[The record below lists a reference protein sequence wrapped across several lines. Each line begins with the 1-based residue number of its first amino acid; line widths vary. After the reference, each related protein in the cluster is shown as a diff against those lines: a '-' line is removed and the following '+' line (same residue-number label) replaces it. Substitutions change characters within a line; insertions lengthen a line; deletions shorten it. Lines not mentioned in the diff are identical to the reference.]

1 MPLLLD
7 THVLIWWL
15 ENSNRLSAH
24 ARTQIV
30 SAVDVYVSSASL
42 WELVIKIG
50 ARKIRMDLNFL
61 FSEIVRHRFQH
72 LPISFQH
79 AAQVLQLPPIH
90 KDPFD
95 RMLVAQAVSESLRLL
110 TADRLLASYSPLVE
124 VI

>member
-15 ENSNRLSAH
+15 ENGNRLSAH

-50 ARKIRMDLNFL
+50 ARKIRMDLNL
-61 FSEIVRHRFQH
+61 L
-72 LPISFQH
+72 LP
-79 AAQVLQLPPIH
+79 VG
-90 KDPFD
+90 
-95 RMLVAQAVSESLRLL
+95 
-110 TADRLLASYSPLVE
+110 
-124 VI
+124 